1 MRWTFLLSSLAGG
14 ILMSGLALSVSAQT
28 KAEMEQLRQE
38 VTQNLTENILP
49 FWMENTVDPD
59 GGFYGVV
66 MNDGKAADNADKGA
80 VLNARILWT
89 FSKAYRHYGLESY
102 RQTADRA
109 AEYYLAH
116 FIDRKYE
123 GVYWALTSEGVA
135 KNTTKQTY
143 ASAFGIYGLAE
154 HFRATGD
161 KRSLEAAIKL
171 YQTLESKV
179 HDKAKLGYIEMFQRD
194 YTRGQQHGVD
204 GHASA
209 SKTMNTH
216 IHVLEAYTTLYQ
228 VWPNDELKAN
238 LKELLGILS
247 SKLYDQK
254 RAAVVGDPDLKA
266 RVEAQAVKMARTA
279 LDEGLDNEG
288 AMRYEKTSKGYSS
301 RISWWPQCETVIG
314 AVNAWQLT
322 GDRRFFDAAVRNWAY
337 VKAHLVDQ
345 TNGGWYKDLDEQ
357 GKPSPWS
364 PKASEWN
371 CPYHNSRMGYELA
384 ERLL

>member
-28 KAEMEQLRQE
+28 KVEMEQLRQE
-38 VTQNLTENILP
+38 VTDNLTENILP
-49 FWMENTVDPD
+49 FWMEKTVDPD

-66 MNDGKAADNADKGA
+66 MNNGKAADNADKGA

-102 RQTADRA
+102 RQMADRA
-109 AEYYLAH
+109 AEYYITH
-116 FIDRKYE
+116 FIDRKYG

-143 ASAFGIYGLAE
+143 ACAFGIYGLAE

-228 VWPNDELKAN
+228 V
-238 LKELLGILS
+238 
-247 SKLYDQK
+247 
-254 RAAVVGDPDLKA
+254 
-266 RVEAQAVKMARTA
+266 
-279 LDEGLDNEG
+279 
-288 AMRYEKTSKGYSS
+288 
-301 RISWWPQCETVIG
+301 
-314 AVNAWQLT
+314 
-322 GDRRFFDAAVRNWAY
+322 F
-337 VKAHLVDQ
+337 
-345 TNGGWYKDLDEQ
+345 
-357 GKPSPWS
+357 
-364 PKASEWN
+364 
-371 CPYHNSRMGYELA
+371 
-384 ERLL
+384 